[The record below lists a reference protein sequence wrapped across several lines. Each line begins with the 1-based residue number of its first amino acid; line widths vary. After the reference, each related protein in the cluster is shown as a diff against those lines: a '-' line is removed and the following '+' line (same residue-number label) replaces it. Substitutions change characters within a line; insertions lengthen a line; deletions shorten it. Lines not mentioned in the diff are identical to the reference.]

1 MVLAQGENLIKS
13 WNYAD
18 SKSGG
23 LFNKVKTHATIDIT
37 NKRIVYTAENAN
49 AVDRQ
54 EIFLNQVK
62 TLSMSRSSKGNLWA
76 IIKIV
81 FFGILSIVLIGIP
94 GLLRSIK
101 ELNQGSFEMSI
112 TVDGVMTEALAVT
125 ASKIVL
131 PKKMK
136 TSKVKVL
143 INKAVVNE
151 IVDTIGAVIVENKYA
166 YIKRKSVA

>member
-18 SKSGG
+18 SKAGG
-23 LFNKVKTHATIDIT
+23 LLSKVKTKATIDVT

-49 AVDRQ
+49 AMDRQ
-54 EIFLNQVK
+54 EVFLDQVK
-62 TLSMSRSSKGNLWA
+62 TLSFSRFAKGNIWA

-81 FFGILSIVLIGIP
+81 FFGILSLVIVGIP
-94 GLLRSIK
+94 GLIRSIK
-101 ELNQGSFEMSI
+101 ELNQGSFEMVL
-112 TVDGVMTEALAVT
+112 TLDGTETEGLAVR

-131 PKKMK
+131 PKKAK
-136 TSKVKVL
+136 NTKVKVL

-151 IVDTIGAVIVENKYA
+151 IVDTLGAVIVENKA
-166 YIKRKSVA
+166 